1 MSAAPELDRSVAPA
15 PAPLRSFDFPETES
29 ARLQSGLRVCV
40 APIHRLPVV
49 TFTLLLPVGGS
60 SEPSDR
66 SGLASFTAALLEAGA
81 GDRDA
86 AEIAEALESIGA
98 ELDVGVS
105 WDATHA
111 GVTVLSS
118 RLPEAVAIL
127 ASLLREPS
135 FPAPEIERLRGER
148 IAEIMQRR
156 TEPRSLAG
164 EVTARTLY
172 DEASPY
178 GRRLIG
184 GLDSLA
190 GLTRQDILAYH
201 GETFRPAGATLLA
214 AGDVTSAQVAE
225 LAGEHFGGWAGARA
239 TGTVPPVR
247 PRAQA
252 PRITVVDRPAAAQAE
267 LRVARIGVDR
277 ATPDYFPLT
286 VMNSILGGSF
296 SSRLNLNLRERNGY
310 TYGAQSGFAMR
321 RQPGPFVIS
330 AAVQTE
336 VSAAALR
343 EVFAEV
349 RLLRDHGPTEEEL
362 SAARNYIAGVFPLRL
377 QTTAGVV
384 SRLAEVALYEL
395 PEDYLQTYRERVQ
408 SVSAADV
415 QRVAREQVPPDELKV
430 IIVGDANTIKPLLEA
445 EGFEAVQVI
454 TPDAL

>member
-1 MSAAPELDRSVAPA
+1 MSAANELDRSVAPA
-15 PAPLRSFDFPETES
+15 PAALRPFDFPDTAS
-29 ARLQSGLRVCV
+29 ARLQPGIQVRV

-49 TFTLLLPVGGS
+49 TFTLLLPFGGS
-60 SEPSDR
+60 SEPGDR

-81 GDRDA
+81 GDRNA

-111 GVTVLSS
+111 GVTTLSS
-118 RLPEAVAIL
+118 RLPEAVGIL
-127 ASLLREPS
+127 TSLLREPT

-148 IAEIMQRR
+148 TAEIMQRQ

-172 DEASPY
+172 DDASPY

-190 GLTRQDILAYH
+190 GLTRQDILAFH

-214 AGDVTSAQVAE
+214 AGDVTPEEVTALAE
-225 LAGEHFGGWAGARA
+225 EHLGGWAGARDA
-239 TGTVPPVR
+239 GTVPRVR
-247 PRAQA
+247 ARAQA
-252 PRITVVDRPAAAQAE
+252 PQITLVDRPAAAQAE
-267 LRVARIGVDR
+267 LRVAHIGVDR

-310 TYGAQSGFAMR
+310 TYGAHSGFAMR

-349 RLLRDHGPTEEEL
+349 RLLRDQGPTEEEL
-362 SAARNYIAGVFPLRL
+362 TAARNYIAGVFPLRL

-384 SRLAEVALYEL
+384 SRLAEVALYGL
-395 PEDYLQTYRERVQ
+395 PEDYLQTYRQRVLA
-408 SVSAADV
+408 VSAADV
-415 QRVAREQVPPDELKV
+415 QRVAREQVRPDELKV
-430 IIVGDANTIKPLLEA
+430 IVVGDATTIRPLLEA
-445 EGFEAVQVI
+445 EGFGEIEIVTPEA
-454 TPDAL
+454 P